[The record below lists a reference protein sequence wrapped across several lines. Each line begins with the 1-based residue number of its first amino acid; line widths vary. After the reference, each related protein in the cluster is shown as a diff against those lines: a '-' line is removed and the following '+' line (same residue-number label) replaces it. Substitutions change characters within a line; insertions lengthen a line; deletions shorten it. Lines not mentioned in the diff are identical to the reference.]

1 MKLRL
6 AGGRCD
12 RMAVNREQLVA
23 LDGALLDP
31 NTRSESPCPPAP
43 ARVTSC
49 VGGIS
54 ILGACIL
61 DMQAG
66 PAYACMTYL
75 THNKL
80 MQYTVRVLHTVYMVL
95 NTSVLRTDRV
105 NMRLVNPYF

>member
-1 MKLRL
+1 MKRSIRL
-6 AGGRCD
+6 
-12 RMAVNREQLVA
+12 
-23 LDGALLDP
+23 
-31 NTRSESPCPPAP
+31 
-43 ARVTSC
+43 C

-61 DMQAG
+61 HMQAG

-80 MQYTVRVLHTVYMVL
+80 KQYTVRVLHTVYMVL

-105 NMRLVNPYF
+105 NMRRVNPYF